1 MSDYQACLDYVKY
14 NNKYPVSTGSIYENL
29 PCDKNNSELVCKQI
43 LTEKISKGGINRVIK
58 FSMYSAVLIIVL
70 YLIYNY
76 TNNNATVIKLPI
88 LSNMMG
94 GGSFDGISIKSY

>member
-14 NNKYPVSTGSIYENL
+14 NKRYPVAPGSLYENS
-29 PCDKNNSELVCKQI
+29 PYDEHNSRMVCKQI
-43 LTEKISKGGINRVIK
+43 LKEKASNGGMHRVMK
-58 FSMYSAVLIIVL
+58 FSMYLLVLLIVL

-76 TNNNATVIKLPI
+76 SNNNATVIRLPI
-88 LSNMMG
+88 LSNME